1 MEKNADE
8 FQNLNEEDKKVQQ
21 NVKIKCNVEDNEEKK
36 PQPSVKEKDNIVDI
50 QNLKVEK
57 ENK

>member
-21 NVKIKCNVEDNEEKK
+21 NVKIKGNVEDNEEKK
-36 PQPSVKEKDNIVDI
+36 PQPCVKEKDNIVDI
-50 QNLKVEK
+50 
-57 ENK
+57 